1 MTLNPSSE
9 AEAPSPPSQD
19 LQEGSYTD
27 RADEFSARK
36 QAERLGEVD
45 QCAPSKT
52 GIFRRVYAGQASP
65 RECIKAFCLDCTGFN
80 EFAIREC
87 LFVACPLF
95 RLRPYQ
101 RKGSA
106 PRP

>member
-1 MTLNPSSE
+1 MTWNPANE
-9 AEAPSPPSQD
+9 PETPSPALQD
-19 LQEGSYTD
+19 SQEGSRTD
-27 RADEFSARK
+27 RPDEFSARK

-45 QCAPSKT
+45 ECAPSKT

-80 EFAIREC
+80 ELAIREC

-106 PRP
+106 SKP